1 MDYYSYKKIY
11 TGGDM
16 FTLSGAD
23 FKGLLQYKDGK
34 VTTVE
39 TNELLTPKPTYDT
52 DLLTSRIFRDR
63 TVEELNINLP
73 VIRSECVFGLNETF
87 NYNTLKF
94 KLDNIRKNNVFVYSR
109 SFIASNSLPYSDNI
123 TYAGLPTLS
132 SSNFTIY
139 NVNRDNPAVNATAVF
154 SDSINYSALG
164 DVFDTTAQT
173 NYEFKDRFAFFCVTN
188 SSFIS
193 ITGSSDSLGVAEE
206 STMYESTTANNLEF
220 GEIGGITS
228 NNSTVFISDKGNNTI
243 LKYNVSGYLN
253 NDSAL
258 RNTRY
263 LLKVLGGE
271 GNIERRSNFN
281 EPTILTCNDEYV
293 AVYDSG
299 NKCIKMFTTDFEY
312 VTTFTILNLKKERRG
327 TETIG
332 AMEFDPDF
340 KSLYVITTSDD
351 GEMFLYRKNVITSKL
366 ERVVLDEKLDVT
378 SGEVLKS
385 IAFSTVD
392 SNYWYIC
399 TDRKIYKKYKTIPQ
413 YEIGYFDENRLFD
426 FVGSSGVIEN
436 RWNYQDSKWRDSN
449 FNWNLN
455 LGTSGGSGSG
465 SATQQQKFRGVS
477 MSLGDDGQ
485 DKILMFSGNRVYF
498 FNEPTAIAYQKVLK
512 QFNYENYGINGFS
525 LKPDEYI
532 QVPVINSELYKVVYD
547 MLVLKNNLVGRFAG
561 QYTDDILRLGSYNYN
576 IDLSE
581 LKGDNVEDFFLHHNE
596 EGILGAINRTLSE
609 IYDIQLKLVNLTSVD
624 VGSVVQRGDRY
635 ITNSL
640 CAVSGTPD
648 EPGGPVGPGVPAN
661 ITINKTASLA
671 TVFLVGEYIQ
681 YSITVTNPGAEAVN
695 FITVTDTITARENL
709 DDSYNILDTSFSLSP
724 SQTVFATYDYQIT
737 SDDVT
742 AGSVVNTASV
752 DFVDGVNSDSVTVIN
767 DFVETDLILTKNIIN
782 EPAEILEGTI
792 LKYKVQVTNT
802 GSTATDLIITD
813 SQQPGIQ
820 NIAGELFNG
829 VASLGT
835 GESVITNYE
844 YVVKSSDVGSK
855 VSNTVTLTADP
866 DGPET
871 LITLTK
877 TKETNTAVTV
887 TLPSIKLLV
896 SAAQGGRDTW
906 KIGQGVY
913 GSYNLTNQVQ
923 LGTSAKDRLIVVTGS
938 FAHNDAQAVFAKSCN
953 ISAGTNYSLNRI
965 TPYNN
970 TNDHGAFIFTGVI
983 PAGVNAGAAGG
994 PTGGNVT
1001 VNLGWSGAVD
1011 ATDDYGSTF
1020 PEAINV
1026 YEITDY
1032 TSTAA
1037 VGSFIKA
1044 GNNGNG
1050 NSDIGGNATLG
1061 SSISLPQGSVCIAV
1075 CRTAD
1080 YYAANGN
1087 PSLILSNNMTVDYT
1101 WDQKEL
1107 AGQVGHI
1114 LSTTN
1119 RSVTINAK
1127 NTTSSSLS
1135 RTYITAAVFK

>member
-1 MDYYSYKKIY
+1 
-11 TGGDM
+11 
-16 FTLSGAD
+16 
-23 FKGLLQYKDGK
+23 
-34 VTTVE
+34 
-39 TNELLTPKPTYDT
+39 
-52 DLLTSRIFRDR
+52 
-63 TVEELNINLP
+63 
-73 VIRSECVFGLNETF
+73 
-87 NYNTLKF
+87 
-94 KLDNIRKNNVFVYSR
+94 
-109 SFIASNSLPYSDNI
+109 
-123 TYAGLPTLS
+123 
-132 SSNFTIY
+132 
-139 NVNRDNPAVNATAVF
+139 
-154 SDSINYSALG
+154 
-164 DVFDTTAQT
+164 
-173 NYEFKDRFAFFCVTN
+173 
-188 SSFIS
+188 
-193 ITGSSDSLGVAEE
+193 
-206 STMYESTTANNLEF
+206 
-220 GEIGGITS
+220 
-228 NNSTVFISDKGNNTI
+228 VFISDKGNNTI

-512 QFNYENYGINGFS
+512 KFNYENYGINGFS

-640 CAVSGTPD
+640 CAVSGVDAP
-648 EPGGPVGPGVPAN
+648 EN
-661 ITINKTASLA
+661 INIVKTASLLSTFNGSA
-671 TVFLVGEYIQ
+671 GEYIR
-681 YSITVTNPGAEAVN
+681 YSITVSNDGDETVS
-695 FITVTDTITARENL
+695 FITLVDSITARVNV
-709 DDSYNILDTSFSLSP
+709 DDSYNILDTSFVLSP
-724 SQTVFATYDYQIT
+724 NQTAIATYDYLIIP
-737 SDDVT
+737 SDVT
-742 AGSVVNTASV
+742 AGRVDNTVTVNFT
-752 DFVDGVNSDSVTVIN
+752 GQTRSDSVTVFG
-767 DFVETDLILTKNIIN
+767 D
-782 EPAEILEGTI
+782 
-792 LKYKVQVTNT
+792 
-802 GSTATDLIITD
+802 
-813 SQQPGIQ
+813 
-820 NIAGELFNG
+820 
-829 VASLGT
+829 
-835 GESVITNYE
+835 
-844 YVVKSSDVGSK
+844 
-855 VSNTVTLTADP
+855 
-866 DGPET
+866 
-871 LITLTK
+871 
-877 TKETNTAVTV
+877 
-887 TLPSIKLLV
+887 
-896 SAAQGGRDTW
+896 
-906 KIGQGVY
+906 
-913 GSYNLTNQVQ
+913 
-923 LGTSAKDRLIVVTGS
+923 
-938 FAHNDAQAVFAKSCN
+938 
-953 ISAGTNYSLNRI
+953 
-965 TPYNN
+965 
-970 TNDHGAFIFTGVI
+970 
-983 PAGVNAGAAGG
+983 
-994 PTGGNVT
+994 
-1001 VNLGWSGAVD
+1001 
-1011 ATDDYGSTF
+1011 
-1020 PEAINV
+1020 
-1026 YEITDY
+1026 
-1032 TSTAA
+1032 
-1037 VGSFIKA
+1037 
-1044 GNNGNG
+1044 
-1050 NSDIGGNATLG
+1050 
-1061 SSISLPQGSVCIAV
+1061 
-1075 CRTAD
+1075 
-1080 YYAANGN
+1080 
-1087 PSLILSNNMTVDYT
+1087 
-1101 WDQKEL
+1101 
-1107 AGQVGHI
+1107 
-1114 LSTTN
+1114 
-1119 RSVTINAK
+1119 
-1127 NTTSSSLS
+1127 
-1135 RTYITAAVFK
+1135 

>member
-123 TYAGLPTLS
+123 TYAGLSTLE
-132 SSNFTIY
+132 SSNFTVY
-139 NVNRDNPAVNATAVF
+139 NVNRDDPAVNATAVF
-154 SDSINYSALG
+154 SDSTNYSALG

-220 GEIGGITS
+220 GELGGITS
-228 NNSTVFISDKGNNTI
+228 NKSTVFISDKGNNTI

-258 RNTRY
+258 TNTRY

-351 GEMFLYRKNVITSKL
+351 GEMFLYRKNVITSKS

-465 SATQQQKFRGVS
+465 STTQQQKFRGVS

-640 CAVSGTPD
+640 CAVSGVDAP
-648 EPGGPVGPGVPAN
+648 EN
-661 ITINKTASLA
+661 INIVKTASLLS
-671 TVFLVGEYIQ
+671 TYNGSTGEYIR
-681 YSITVTNPGAEAVN
+681 YSITVSNDGDETVS
-695 FITVTDTITARENL
+695 FITLVDSITDRVNV
-709 DDSYNILDTSFSLSP
+709 DDSYNILDTSFVLSP
-724 SQTVFATYDYQIT
+724 NQTAIATYDYLIIP
-737 SDDVT
+737 SDVAAGRVDNTVT
-742 AGSVVNTASV
+742 VNFSGQTR
-752 DFVDGVNSDSVTVIN
+752 SDSVTVFG
-767 DFVETDLILTKNIIN
+767 DSSLVVTK
-782 EPAEILEGTI
+782 
-792 LKYKVQVTNT
+792 QVTSPNPYYTGADAAYEVTVLNSGLNT
-802 GSTATDLIITD
+802 AANINLLDDLAPITVVSDPAGLFSGSGTLNVGEQATATYTYTT
-813 SQQPGIQ
+813 QQI
-820 NIAGELFNG
+820 
-829 VASLGT
+829 GT
-835 GESVITNYE
+835 LY
-844 YVVKSSDVGSK
+844 
-855 VSNTVTLTADP
+855 NTVT
-866 DGPET
+866 
-871 LITLTK
+871 
-877 TKETNTAVTV
+877 
-887 TLPSIKLLV
+887 
-896 SAAQGGRDTW
+896 AQ
-906 KIGQGVY
+906 
-913 GSYNLTNQVQ
+913 
-923 LGTSAKDRLIVVTGS
+923 
-938 FAHNDAQAVFAKSCN
+938 
-953 ISAGTNYSLNRI
+953 
-965 TPYNN
+965 
-970 TNDHGAFIFTGVI
+970 
-983 PAGVNAGAAGG
+983 
-994 PTGGNVT
+994 
-1001 VNLGWSGAVD
+1001 
-1011 ATDDYGSTF
+1011 
-1020 PEAINV
+1020 
-1026 YEITDY
+1026 
-1032 TSTAA
+1032 
-1037 VGSFIKA
+1037 
-1044 GNNGNG
+1044 
-1050 NSDIGGNATLG
+1050 SDIGDFISNEVEIEVIDCTAGMDVVFAIDYTASIADIFDEIVNNIQTVVSEIDNQSGGNYRLSLVTVDEHQRATLAE
-1061 SSISLPQGSVCIAV
+1061 SSALFSNRTFYTVNGVYNSLPSDQKTWEYDVEGS
-1075 CRTAD
+1075 
-1080 YYAANGN
+1080 AAWG
-1087 PSLILSNNMTVDYT
+1087 SDT
-1101 WDQKEL
+1101 WDVFTTWEKL
-1107 AGQVGHI
+1107 NNTDNSTSFINSLNAARDDFAGAGNISIPADGSLKKIIDDNFAGTFRTDVSRYVIFITDTNVGENNVVYSHNSRIMAEVEQSAIDKGIKVFI
-1114 LSTTN
+1114 LGPGVNDPGTLIGGGGVSSNFTLFPADPLSVAAY
-1119 RSVTINAK
+1119 RSIAENTGGAWSVSADPNTIK
-1127 NTTSSSLS
+1127 TLLIESCSS
-1135 RTYITAAVFK
+1135 